1 MRVLEATV
9 MTIFKNA
16 SLLVAIL
23 GALMLL
29 ADVTLARSPSGPS
42 GPVPEIDP
50 GSLASAVAL
59 VLGGTAVVRGRI
71 RR

>member
-1 MRVLEATV
+1 MRIREASV
-9 MTIFKNA
+9 PKMLKYVGFA
-16 SLLVAIL
+16 VAIF
-23 GALMLL
+23 GAAVLCSNV
-29 ADVTLARSPSGPS
+29 AFARSPA

-59 VLGGTAVVRGRI
+59 VLGGVAVVRGRI

>member
-9 MTIFKNA
+9 NTMLKNA
-16 SLLVAIL
+16 SLVIAIF
-23 GALMLL
+23 GALMLC
-29 ADVTLARSPSGPS
+29 ADVALARSPAGPS

-59 VLGGTAVVRGRI
+59 VLGGMAVVRGRI